1 MHFSNLLTTLK
12 SMSLSTGDIP
22 AKDAFAQL
30 VFILTQLKSLVVKTL
45 SIITEIAE
53 VFCQI
58 F

>member
-30 VFILTQLKSLVVKTL
+30 VFILTQLKSLVIKTL